1 MRDKR
6 DRLPLPGGRT
16 RFRSTHQARE
26 FRAATLSERSSTDVT
41 HDQPDR
47 TAGPGRDRTRAA
59 PDAERDRP
67 RLGSGGKTAEAV
79 AEYVQKGDRIYAS
92 GRLGYDSWEDQDG
105 QRRQTTE
112 VHANEVVFLD
122 HSGGNNNGRQS
133 EATNPSNPPNPPRR
147 RDARSTSA
155 AWGRFPTHEES
166 GPASYSAPERN
177 LR

>member
-1 MRDKR
+1 MSRTINRIELLGRVGTDPELR
-6 DRLPLPGGRT
+6 QTRNATAPG
-16 RFRSTHQARE
+16 S
-26 FRAATLSERSSTDVT
+26 
-41 HDQPDR
+41 
-47 TAGPGRDRTRAA
+47 GPGQAVCRLWLATDRRD
-59 PDAERDRP
+59 
-67 RLGSGGKTAEAV
+67 SGGESQTDWHNLVVWGKTAEAV

-112 VHANEVVFLD
+112 VHVNEVVFLD

-155 AWGRFPTHEES
+155 ARGRFPTHEES
-166 GPASYSAPERN
+166 GPASFPPSERN